1 MPESRGR
8 RTEVPNP
15 LPGAEAR
22 EAMLRLADQVLRV
35 RGKRHLVDRAAGAAV
50 RRVVPEAVEQ
60 LAATMSRHPVPIVTM
75 RLHREVIRRAIR
87 HRTPRLIHRLT
98 HHLRAQLRVQLLA
111 PGGARAEREAAVQH
125 EAAET
130 S

>member
-1 MPESRGR
+1 
-8 RTEVPNP
+8 
-15 LPGAEAR
+15 
-22 EAMLRLADQVLRV
+22 MLRLADQVRRV
-35 RGKRHLVDRAAGAAV
+35 HGKRHLVDRAAGAAV

-60 LAATMSRHPVPIVTM
+60 LAAATSRHPVPFVTM
-75 RLHREVIRRAIR
+75 RLHREVIHRAIR
-87 HRTPRLIHRLT
+87 HRTLRLIHRLT
-98 HHLRAQLRVQLLA
+98 HHLRVQLLA